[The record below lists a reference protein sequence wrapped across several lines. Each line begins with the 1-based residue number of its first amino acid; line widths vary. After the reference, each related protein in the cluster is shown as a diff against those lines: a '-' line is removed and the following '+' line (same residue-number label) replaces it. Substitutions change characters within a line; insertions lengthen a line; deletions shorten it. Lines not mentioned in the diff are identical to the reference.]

1 MNEKNLTWEM
11 ESGTKESG
19 GEKEGGGVSDGG
31 KSGSKEGDGGGG
43 LHEGVIPSTKFD
55 TRMQGSMVS
64 DTGMRTY
71 LDSME
76 VSRIGTSSLTRERSV
91 YGSKIVEEVKISNED
106 FRIDC
111 SGEVPSIDF
120 SKEVRDVLAKGMEK
134 TLIIKL
140 LGRSITYPTL
150 LARTQALWRLRG
162 CFRLVDMVGG
172 FYMATFDLEEDYT
185 KVLTGG
191 PWMLFGAY
199 LVVQPWTLNFDP
211 SLSVMSKVVV
221 WVRIP
226 GLSFRYYHKTALK
239 AIGTLLGEVIR
250 VDPMTENRGRGR
262 YARIAVLM
270 DLLKPLV
277 PWIKVDGKL
286 HGIEY
291 EGLPQ
296 ICFTC
301 GRYGHTTG
309 TCKGEAVQ
317 NQEALREKVPSS
329 KEDSGNLCTTN
340 SSTRVVGGDQREAV
354 PTYGEWMQVRYPKKG
369 NKRNSVKQA
378 KIGEAA
384 INGGSRFN
392 VLFESADLVE
402 QNQHMPVLRIWRVLR
417 AVAKLKG
424 SHAANVE
431 GKTKEVGSFQRLQRQ
446 NGPKY
451 KPIKPIQEYRR
462 KEAASSPLPIGEL
475 PKASSTEN
483 TSLDIVSNAPANCVI
498 KESVPIQDGP
508 EIEIVNNPALW
519 IRQWLW

>member
-1 MNEKNLTWEM
+1 M

-64 DTGMRTY
+64 DTGMP
-71 LDSME
+71 DAGPDGG
-76 VSRIGTSSLTRERSV
+76 VSYRNKLLNSERSV

-226 GLSFRYYHKTALK
+226 GLSFRYYHKTALQ

-262 YARIAVLM
+262 YARIDVLM

-301 GRYGHTTG
+301 GRYGHWPEHVRVRRCRTRKHFVKKCHRRRRTQG
-309 TCKGEAVQ
+309 TFARRTVQ
-317 NQEALREKVPSS
+317 QEWSEEIR
-329 KEDSGNLCTTN
+329 G
-340 SSTRVVGGDQREAV
+340 
-354 PTYGEWMQVRYPKKG
+354 
-369 NKRNSVKQA
+369 KQC
-378 KIGEAA
+378 
-384 INGGSRFN
+384 R
-392 VLFESADLVE
+392 LE
-402 QNQHMPVLRIWRVLR
+402 QNQHMPVAADLAGFKEQNL
-417 AVAKLKG
+417 AKLKG
-424 SHAANVE
+424 SHVANVE

-462 KEAASSPLPIGEL
+462 KEAASSPLPIGDL

-508 EIEIVNNPALW
+508 EIEIVNNPAPMDSTMVVVEAKSSLDSNRHTVVELQRLGKHLMNLVSW
-519 IRQWLW
+519 R

>member
-1 MNEKNLTWEM
+1 M

-55 TRMQGSMVS
+55 TRMQGSM
-64 DTGMRTY
+64 
-71 LDSME
+71 
-76 VSRIGTSSLTRERSV
+76 
-91 YGSKIVEEVKISNED
+91 IVEEVKISNED

-226 GLSFRYYHKTALK
+226 GLSFRYYHKTALR
-239 AIGTLLGEVIR
+239 AIGTFFG
-250 VDPMTENRGRGR
+250 
-262 YARIAVLM
+262 
-270 DLLKPLV
+270 
-277 PWIKVDGKL
+277 
-286 HGIEY
+286 
-291 EGLPQ
+291 
-296 ICFTC
+296 
-301 GRYGHTTG
+301 
-309 TCKGEAVQ
+309 
-317 NQEALREKVPSS
+317 
-329 KEDSGNLCTTN
+329 
-340 SSTRVVGGDQREAV
+340 
-354 PTYGEWMQVRYPKKG
+354 
-369 NKRNSVKQA
+369 
-378 KIGEAA
+378 
-384 INGGSRFN
+384 
-392 VLFESADLVE
+392 
-402 QNQHMPVLRIWRVLR
+402 
-417 AVAKLKG
+417 
-424 SHAANVE
+424 
-431 GKTKEVGSFQRLQRQ
+431 
-446 NGPKY
+446 
-451 KPIKPIQEYRR
+451 
-462 KEAASSPLPIGEL
+462 
-475 PKASSTEN
+475 
-483 TSLDIVSNAPANCVI
+483 
-498 KESVPIQDGP
+498 
-508 EIEIVNNPALW
+508 
-519 IRQWLW
+519 